1 MPGMSNGGPLEG
13 YRVLELGNLI
23 AAPTAAKI
31 FAEFGAEVIKVERPH
46 SGDEL
51 RRWRLFRGDNSLL
64 WYTLGRNKKSIT
76 LDLGRPRGREL
87 ALRLVE
93 KIDVVLENFRPGTL
107 EKWNLGPEDLR
118 KVNPDLVV
126 VRISGYG
133 QSGPYRDRPGF
144 GGIAEALGGIRNLT
158 GYPGL
163 PPTRVGVSLG
173 DTVAGLF
180 GVIGA
185 LMSLLHRERGRIEGR
200 SEHRGEVVDVALY
213 EAVFALLEGVVPE
226 YDGYGV
232 VRERTGNTLPGIA
245 PSNTYRCRDER
256 WVVIGGNG
264 DAIFPRLMRAV
275 DREDL
280 ADDPELQDNPGRSS
294 HQEML
299 DKAIEAWTSERTI
312 DEVMDVMVSASV
324 PAGPIYDAS
333 DFATDPHF
341 EAREMLQERD
351 IEVEPGQPEKIRFP
365 GVVPRLDRHP
375 GALKWCGPQL
385 GEHNDEVY
393 RGILGLDS
401 SELDALIE
409 EGIV

>member
-1 MPGMSNGGPLEG
+1 MSNGGPLEG

-46 SGDEL
+46 FGDEV
-51 RRWRLFRGDNSLL
+51 RRWRLFRGDDSLL

-76 LDLGRPRGREL
+76 LDLGQERGQEL
-87 ALRLVE
+87 ALRLAERV
-93 KIDVVLENFRPGTL
+93 DVVLENFRPGTL
-107 EKWNLGPEDLR
+107 EKWNLGPEALR
-118 KVNPDLVV
+118 KANPDLIV

-144 GGIAEALGGIRNLT
+144 GGIAEALGGIRNIT

-180 GVIGA
+180 SVIGA
-185 LMSLLHRERGRIEGR
+185 LMSLLHRERGRLEGR
-200 SEHRGEVVDVALY
+200 SEHSGEVVDVALY
-213 EAVFALLEGVVPE
+213 EAVFALLEGLLPE

-232 VRERTGNTLPGIA
+232 VRERTGNSLPGIA

-275 DREDL
+275 GRPDL
-280 ADDPELQDNPGRSS
+280 ANDPELQDNPGRSS

-299 DKAIEAWTSERTI
+299 DGAIEAWTSERSL
-312 DEVMDVMVSASV
+312 DEVMDVMLRASV

-333 DFATDPHF
+333 DIAGDPHF
-341 EAREMLQERD
+341 KARAMLQERD
-351 IEVEPGQPEKIRFP
+351 VEVEAGHPESVRFP

-375 GALKWCGPQL
+375 GELKWCGPQL
-385 GEHNDEVY
+385 GEHNEEVY